1 LRSPGGAHRMRT
13 ARKYWR
19 EEEEAFD
26 GRSPPSK
33 ETELGIV
40 SNEAVGFLE
49 RAADYIE
56 IAVVQL
62 RSAIGDD
69 SFPES
74 DPIYN

>member
-1 LRSPGGAHRMRT
+1 
-13 ARKYWR
+13 
-19 EEEEAFD
+19 
-26 GRSPPSK
+26 
-33 ETELGIV
+33 LGIV